1 MTPTLATTFEL
12 LVALPSPQ
20 APPGL
25 DRVSNLILGWGVW
38 ALRVGGIAGLLL
50 AAFMIIVGRRNR
62 NQLATEGVFGSLWV
76 VVGLAI
82 GSSAAASSAPSWARR
97 APATATDSAAPARRL
112 CDGVLHHRLDRAG
125 PWAAPRPCW

>member
-1 MTPTLATTFEL
+1 MTPTLATTFEM

-25 DRVSNLILGWGVW
+25 DRFSNLILGWGVW

-76 VVGLAI
+76 GVGLAI
-82 GSSAAASSAPSWARR
+82 GSSAAALVGAF
-97 APATATDSAAPARRL
+97 L
-112 CDGVLHHRLDRAG
+112 G
-125 PWAAPRPCW
+125 